1 MRALNGRLQFDGE
14 FRAGLS
20 YRGPAV
26 RLEGSGQVSY
36 GLLRN
41 DIITLY
47 ASSGVIYLRW
57 FNAVDLWAPQVGV
70 ALNIH

>member
-1 MRALNGRLQFDGE
+1 VRALNGRLQFDGE

-26 RLEGSGQVSY
+26 RLEGSGHVSY

-47 ASSGVIYLRW
+47 ASAGVIYQRW
-57 FNAVDLWAPQVGV
+57 FNVVDHGALQVGL